1 MSSTDCWYGCG
12 SASQVPAGLYKEIVW
27 CGRFVVAASSIE
39 GGLKMNSEGISS
51 LAGGQFGSGTLEESG
66 MVSSLVLTLREPS
79 KIWRF
84 TK

>member
-1 MSSTDCWYGCG
+1 M
-12 SASQVPAGLYKEIVW
+12 
-27 CGRFVVAASSIE
+27 VAASSIE